1 MDFNFHMPVHV
12 VSGEGAVARNS
23 TLLRTL
29 GRRCLII
36 TGGSSAKRSGAL
48 ADVTA
53 ALDLWEIGWAVY
65 DAVGPNP
72 LVSACHEA
80 GVVARSVRAEF
91 IIGIGGGSPLDAAKA
106 AAIFAANEELA
117 PMDIFQREG
126 ANPPLPL
133 ALVGTTA
140 GTGSEV
146 SPVAV
151 LTIDES
157 GRKKSIS
164 GADCYARIAFALFIR
179 TAHHS
184 A

>member
-80 GVVARSVRAEF
+80 GGSRAQRPR
-91 IIGIGGGSPLDAAKA
+91 GVYHWHRGR
-106 AAIFAANEELA
+106 FAARRG
-117 PMDIFQREG
+117 Q
-126 ANPPLPL
+126 
-133 ALVGTTA
+133 
-140 GTGSEV
+140 GS
-146 SPVAV
+146 
-151 LTIDES
+151 
-157 GRKKSIS
+157 RHF
-164 GADCYARIAFALFIR
+164 CCQ
-179 TAHHS
+179 
-184 A
+184 

>member
-80 GVVARSVRAEF
+80 GVVARRRPRGVYHWHR
-91 IIGIGGGSPLDAAKA
+91 GGSPLDAAKA

-133 ALVGTTA
+133 HSLAQRRA
-140 GTGSEV
+140 Q
-146 SPVAV
+146 AV
-151 LTIDES
+151 RFLPWL
-157 GRKKSIS
+157 
-164 GADCYARIAFALFIR
+164 C
-179 TAHHS
+179 
-184 A
+184 

>member
-1 MDFNFHMPVHV
+1 
-12 VSGEGAVARNS
+12 
-23 TLLRTL
+23 
-29 GRRCLII
+29 
-36 TGGSSAKRSGAL
+36 
-48 ADVTA
+48 
-53 ALDLWEIGWAVY
+53 
-65 DAVGPNP
+65 
-72 LVSACHEA
+72 
-80 GVVARSVRAEF
+80 
-91 IIGIGGGSPLDAAKA
+91 
-106 AAIFAANEELA
+106 
-117 PMDIFQREG
+117 MDIFQREG

-157 GRKKSIS
+157 GRKK
-164 GADCYARIAFALFIR
+164 AYPAPIAMRALPLQTLFIR

>member
-91 IIGIGGGSPLDAAKA
+91 IIGIGGGSPTRPRQPPFLLPMKSLLPW
-106 AAIFAANEELA
+106 ISFKGRVQIRRCLWHSLA
-117 PMDIFQREG
+117 QRR
-126 ANPPLPL
+126 AQAVRFLPWL
-133 ALVGTTA
+133 
-140 GTGSEV
+140 
-146 SPVAV
+146 
-151 LTIDES
+151 
-157 GRKKSIS
+157 
-164 GADCYARIAFALFIR
+164 C
-179 TAHHS
+179 
-184 A
+184 